1 MDQQLGLWKFEAQ
14 LLFDPVDDIVSLL
27 NGVVAGEV
35 HMKLNKIDSAAGPRA
50 QIVQAGEFRM
60 ARCDL
65 DEAAGLTTSG
75 AMGLFDFRTGSNIQH
90 SMKALLR
97 QSVYTA

>member
-1 MDQQLGLWKFEAQ
+1 MTGRVDVDQQLGLWKFEAQ

-35 HMKLNKIDSAAGPRA
+35 HMKLNKIDSATGAGA
-50 QIVQAGEFRM
+50 QIVQPGEFGM

-65 DEAAGLTTSG
+65 PRRPGIAQDQAEPLVE
-75 AMGLFDFRTGSNIQH
+75 F
-90 SMKALLR
+90 
-97 QSVYTA
+97 